1 VRHVEALDGA
11 GRFAEPA
18 GLRSVVMP
26 ATRLALFGSSLLG
39 VVLLCFG
46 PRGSLGV
53 ALALLGLLLHAALA
67 TLGVLL
73 PGLRVFSDPLCRGA
87 SGRAL
92 VALTFDDGP
101 DPVTTRAVL
110 ELLQRRGA
118 KATFFVLGEKVVSAS
133 DVISEILAGGHEL
146 GLHGY
151 AHDRL
156 YALRSRSRVAADIRR
171 VREVVERVAGRPVAW
186 FRPPVGF
193 VSPEIAAAV
202 RREGVTLVGWSVR
215 ALDGRASAT
224 PPGVLARVTARLRDG
239 AIVLLHDASERGDR
253 EPASLSVLGALLDE
267 LERRGLR
274 AVTLSELH
282 SAATLPG

>member
-1 VRHVEALDGA
+1 
-11 GRFAEPA
+11 
-18 GLRSVVMP
+18 MP
-26 ATRLALFGSSLLG
+26 ATRLALFGSSALG
-39 VVLLCFG
+39 VLLLCFG

-53 ALALLGLLLHAALA
+53 TLAVLGLLLHAALA

-73 PGLRVFSDPLCRGA
+73 PGLRVFSDPLCAGRP
-87 SGRAL
+87 GRAL

-110 ELLQRRGA
+110 GVLRRHGA
-118 KATFFVLGEKVVSAS
+118 KATFFVLGEKVGRAS
-133 DVISEILAGGHEL
+133 DVISEILAAGHEL

-156 YALRSRSRVAADIRR
+156 YALRSRRRVAADIRR
-171 VREVVERVAGRPVAW
+171 VREVVERVASRPVAW

-193 VSPEIAAAV
+193 VSPEVAAAA
-202 RREGVTLVGWSVR
+202 RQEGVALVGWSVR

-224 PPGVLARVTARLRDG
+224 PAGVLERVTARLRDG

-253 EPASLSVLGALLDE
+253 TPASLAVLGALLEE